1 MTRLQSPQGGILWI
15 TLPDNPYQLL
25 IKTLTE
31 HGVGLSVINDNTQLL
46 QQICEFS
53 PEIILL
59 SAILPSVSGFE
70 IYQVLKADPTTADLP
85 VIFVTNRLE
94 PAHKAEAYQRGAAG
108 YLIEPLSPQELL
120 AACTPHL
127 NLSALHQIIAAQ
139 ETTIAQARRE
149 KQGLLADFDT
159 FAVMAAHNL
168 RNSLNATI
176 SYAEYLKKFQAEM
189 TAEEVLHDL
198 NVISQNGQ
206 KMERILKELLLL
218 VNIRTEKAHLEP
230 LDMES
235 IIFKVQRRLAPLLEA
250 YEANV
255 TLPPEWPEALGHS
268 DWIGEVWLNYIGNA
282 IKYGGQPAQVEIG
295 DTVQD
300 EGWVQFWV
308 RDNGTG
314 LTAEQ
319 METLFPPFTQLNQ
332 VKVKGSGLGLVVVG
346 YIIEKLGGKVEVVC
360 DERGTIFSF
369 YLPQNSQVNYQQ

>member
-1 MTRLQSPQGGILWI
+1 
-15 TLPDNPYQLL
+15 
-25 IKTLTE
+25 
-31 HGVGLSVINDNTQLL
+31 
-46 QQICEFS
+46 
-53 PEIILL
+53 
-59 SAILPSVSGFE
+59 
-70 IYQVLKADPTTADLP
+70 
-85 VIFVTNRLE
+85 
-94 PAHKAEAYQRGAAG
+94 
-108 YLIEPLSPQELL
+108 
-120 AACTPHL
+120 
-127 NLSALHQIIAAQ
+127 
-139 ETTIAQARRE
+139 
-149 KQGLLADFDT
+149 
-159 FAVMAAHNL
+159 
-168 RNSLNATI
+168 
-176 SYAEYLKKFQAEM
+176 
-189 TAEEVLHDL
+189 
-198 NVISQNGQ
+198 
-206 KMERILKELLLL
+206 MERILKELLLL

-295 DTVQD
+295 ATVQD